1 MIKIDLSHQHI
12 LVTGG
17 TRGIGAAI
25 TRALIECG
33 ASVIANYY
41 RHEETAL
48 ALKKELGNALHLI
61 KADLSGAMEV
71 NRLFSESLEYF
82 DGRLDGLVNNA
93 GIAISSSLEK
103 NVIEWTDDWLKTM
116 DINVNAV
123 GVLSMR
129 FVKQFKLQESG
140 GRIVTIS
147 SRAAFRGDT
156 EDYLAYA
163 SSKAAVVS
171 LTKSIARAFGK
182 DEVKAFIVAPGFTK
196 TEMAQQF
203 INQYGEDFA
212 KSDIALPELTVPED
226 IAPTV
231 AFLLSGLMDHATG
244 TTIDIN
250 AGSYVH

>member
-17 TRGIGAAI
+17 TRGIGAAV
-25 TRALIECG
+25 TRLLVKCG
-33 ASVIANYY
+33 ATVVANY
-41 RHEETAL
+41 HSQEENAL
-48 ALKKELGNALHLI
+48 KLKKELGNNLHLI

-71 NRLFSESLEYF
+71 NRLFSETIDYLN
-82 DGRLDGLVNNA
+82 GRLDGLVNNA
-93 GIAISSSLEK
+93 GIAIGSSIEK
-103 NVIEWTDDWLKTM
+103 SVIEWTDDWLRTM
-116 DINVNAV
+116 DVNVNAV
-123 GVLSMR
+123 GLLSMR
-129 FVKQFKLQESG
+129 SVKQFKEQETG

-163 SSKAAVVS
+163 TSKAAIVS

-182 DEVKAFIVAPGFTK
+182 EEVKAFVVAPGFTK
-196 TEMAQQF
+196 TDMAQQF

-212 KSDIALPELTVPED
+212 KNDISLKELTQPED
-226 IAPTV
+226 VAPTI
-231 AFLLSGLMDHATG
+231 AFLLSGYMDHATG

>member
-1 MIKIDLSHQHI
+1 

-17 TRGIGAAI
+17 TRGIGAAV
-25 TRALIECG
+25 TRLLVKCG
-33 ASVIANYY
+33 ATVVANY
-41 RHEETAL
+41 HSQEENAL
-48 ALKKELGNALHLI
+48 KVKKELGNNLHLI

-71 NRLFSESLEYF
+71 NRLFSETIDYF
-82 DGRLDGLVNNA
+82 NGRLDGLVNNA
-93 GIAISSSLEK
+93 GIAIGSSIEK
-103 NVIEWTDDWLKTM
+103 SVIEWTDDWLRTM
-116 DINVNAV
+116 DVNVNAV
-123 GVLSMR
+123 GLLSMR
-129 FVKQFKLQESG
+129 SVKQFKEQETG

-163 SSKAAVVS
+163 TSKAAIVS

-182 DEVKAFIVAPGFTK
+182 EEIKAFVVAPGFTK
-196 TEMAQQF
+196 TDMAQQF

-212 KSDIALPELTVPED
+212 KNDISLKELTLPEDV
-226 IAPTV
+226 APTI
-231 AFLLSGLMDHATG
+231 AFLLSGYMDHATG